1 MKDNRQRKIIELI
14 DKYDVET
21 QEDLCELLIK
31 EGFNVTQATVSR
43 DIKELNLS
51 KVSTKTGSKYAV
63 KGHVE
68 YADNSKYLRILKDG
82 FVSQDRGEN
91 IIIIKTVP
99 GMAMALAA
107 AIDNLGF
114 EEILGTIA
122 GDDTIMC
129 IARNKKMAE
138 NVMDKIESIVK

>member
-1 MKDNRQRKIIELI
+1 LKDNRQRKIIELI
-14 DKYDVET
+14 DKYDIET

-68 YADNSKYLRILKDG
+68 YADSSKYLRILKDG

>member
-14 DKYDVET
+14 DKYDIET

-68 YADNSKYLRILKDG
+68 YADSSKYLRILKDG

>member
-14 DKYDVET
+14 DKYDIET

-68 YADNSKYLRILKDG
+68 YADSSKYLRILKDG

-122 GDDTIMC
+122 GDDTRMC

-138 NVMDKIESIVK
+138 KLMVKIESIVK